1 MLNGILDIY
10 KLVYYT
16 SMMKTK
22 SKSIGSFDAKTH
34 LAHIIDE
41 VQRGVEYIITKRG
54 RPVAKLVQYKDSD
67 DTVDLDDIIL
77 KFAKIR
83 DSVKAKLD
91 IKEYISEGRKY

>member
-1 MLNGILDIY
+1 MPNIILDIY

-34 LAHIIDE
+34 LAHILEE
-41 VQRGVEYIITKRG
+41 VQGGIEYIITKRG
-54 RPVAKLVQYKDSD
+54 KPVAMLVQYKDNN
-67 DTVDLDDIIL
+67 DTVNLDDVIL
-77 KFAKIR
+77 RFGKIR
-83 DSVKAKLD
+83 DSIKGKVN